1 MAKFIKIFKR
11 TETVETDQETRPI
24 GVMNNIVLQQVVGT
38 YLNDK
43 DFDDLTDYFTENV
56 FISRTIEMT
65 DRTISF
71 DIRNR
76 EEFLENA
83 PLPDGTIINALSFKE
98 SGRYIAIMGCDP
110 SACNKE
116 IKVGMFI

>member
-24 GVMNNIVLQQVVGT
+24 GVMNSIVLQQVVGT

-56 FISRTIEMT
+56 FVSQTIEI

-83 PLPDGTIINALSFKE
+83 PLPDGTIINALSFE
-98 SGRYIAIMGCDP
+98 EGGRYTVIMGCDP
-110 SACNKE
+110 SACNEE
-116 IKVGMFI
+116 IKVGIFI

>member
-24 GVMNNIVLQQVVGT
+24 GVMNSIVLQQVVGT

-43 DFDDLTDYFTENV
+43 DFNDLADYFAENV
-56 FISRTIEMT
+56 FVSQTIEMT

-83 PLPDGTIINALSFKE
+83 PLPDGTIINALSFE
-98 SGRYIAIMGCDP
+98 EGGRYIIIMGYDP

-116 IKVGMFI
+116 VKVGIFI

>member
-24 GVMNNIVLQQVVGT
+24 GVMNSIVLQQVVGT

-43 DFDDLTDYFTENV
+43 DFDDLADYFTGNV
-56 FISRTIEMT
+56 FVSQTIEI
-65 DRTISF
+65 DRTVSF

-83 PLPDGTIINALSFKE
+83 PLPDGTVVNALSFE
-98 SGRYIAIMGCDP
+98 EGGRYIIIMGCDP
-110 SACNKE
+110 SDCNKE
-116 IKVGMFI
+116 VKVGMFI